1 MISIQIKVYDA
12 CKEAGN
18 IMQKEN
24 KMQSIEADSEMILM
38 V

>member
-1 MISIQIKVYDA
+1 MISIQIKIYEA

-24 KMQSIEADSEMILM
+24 KIESIETDSEMILM